1 MNKADL
7 LAALSS
13 DFWLELVKKIEEEL
27 TQLREDI
34 ISSDLSTSEGI
45 KTTISA
51 KDHMLGLQK
60 IFQIIEDMKEE
71 SK

>member
-13 DFWLELVKKIEEEL
+13 DFWLELVKKIEEEITL
-27 TQLREDI
+27 LKGDI
-34 ISSDLSTSEGI
+34 LNSDLSTDVGVR
-45 KTTISA
+45 KTISA
-51 KDHMLGLQK
+51 KDNMTGLQK

-71 SK
+71 AV

>member
-51 KDHMLGLQK
+51 KDRMLGLQK